1 MYERNLENLN
11 LCVDSIKGQFGHI
24 LNKHEQDFIRAYQV
38 TPLILRYRFPI
49 QSYMEKVQKELAF
62 LQNRVNETLKT
73 EMNDGYITSLNQIID
88 MFVAESE
95 HVNDTLNLQ
104 KGQFRDLKNE
114 RTQIKRQRRTLKEEI
129 ASEMR
134 ENKQY

>member
-1 MYERNLENLN
+1 
-11 LCVDSIKGQFGHI
+11 
-24 LNKHEQDFIRAYQV
+24 
-38 TPLILRYRFPI
+38 
-49 QSYMEKVQKELAF
+49 MEKVQKELAF

-114 RTQIKRQRRTLKEEI
+114 RTQIKR
-129 ASEMR
+129 
-134 ENKQY
+134 

>member
-1 MYERNLENLN
+1 
-11 LCVDSIKGQFGHI
+11 
-24 LNKHEQDFIRAYQV
+24 
-38 TPLILRYRFPI
+38 
-49 QSYMEKVQKELAF
+49 
-62 LQNRVNETLKT
+62 
-73 EMNDGYITSLNQIID
+73 MNDGYISSLNRIID

-104 KGQFRDLKNE
+104 KAQFRELKNE
-114 RTQIKRQRRTLKEEI
+114 RTQIKRERRTLKEEI

>member
-1 MYERNLENLN
+1 
-11 LCVDSIKGQFGHI
+11 
-24 LNKHEQDFIRAYQV
+24 
-38 TPLILRYRFPI
+38 
-49 QSYMEKVQKELAF
+49 MEKVQKELAF

-73 EMNDGYITSLNQIID
+73 EMNDGYISSLNRIID
-88 MFVAESE
+88 MFVEESE

-104 KGQFRDLKNE
+104 KVQFRDLKNE
-114 RTQIKRQRRTLKEEI
+114 RTQIKRQRRALKEEI

>member
-1 MYERNLENLN
+1 
-11 LCVDSIKGQFGHI
+11 
-24 LNKHEQDFIRAYQV
+24 
-38 TPLILRYRFPI
+38 
-49 QSYMEKVQKELAF
+49 
-62 LQNRVNETLKT
+62 
-73 EMNDGYITSLNQIID
+73 MNDGYISSLNRIID

-95 HVNDTLNLQ
+95 HVNDTLNFQ
-104 KGQFRDLKNE
+104 KAQFRELKNE